1 MSIVSNEGIV
11 TERTTSSRRERS
23 KADKMRR
30 ILAAG
35 EKLFSRDGFDGTTVQ
50 QIADEADVAVG
61 TLFLYVSDKSEI
73 LLRLFRDAIE
83 LELKNATKQLK
94 TRKRFIPSVKRFLM
108 DLMIPY
114 EANRDLSRVFWRE
127 FLFHKGQV
135 RAELDLLAA
144 AVLQVLQEK
153 ITAAQSTGEIDGGVD
168 ATVGALQI
176 YAIFHATLAFHLSDC
191 LPGKSP
197 GQVLEALLQSMWRG
211 MAPRNDE
218 NSI

>member
-1 MSIVSNEGIV
+1 M
-11 TERTTSSRRERS
+11 TERKTSSRRERN

-30 ILAAG
+30 ILATG
-35 EKLFSRDGFDGTTVQ
+35 EKLFSRNGFDGTTVQ

-83 LELKNATKQLK
+83 LELKKAIKQLK
-94 TRKRFIPSVKRFLM
+94 TRKRFIPSIKRFLM

-135 RAELDLLAA
+135 RAELDQLAA
-144 AVLQVLQEK
+144 AVLQVLQER
-153 ITAAQSTGEIDGGVD
+153 ITAAQKTGEIDGGVD

-176 YAIFHATLAFHLSDC
+176 YAMFHATLAFHLSDC

-197 GQVLEALLQSMWRG
+197 GEVLEALLQSMWRG

-218 NSI
+218 SSV